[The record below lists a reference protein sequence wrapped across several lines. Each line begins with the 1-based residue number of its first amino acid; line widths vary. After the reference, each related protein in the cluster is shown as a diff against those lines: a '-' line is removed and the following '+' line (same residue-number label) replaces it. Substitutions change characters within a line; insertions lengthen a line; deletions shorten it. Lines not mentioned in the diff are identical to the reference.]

1 MRLFSIFAAIVVGA
15 LIYGFVLERD
25 KIAAL
30 FAADRSAEATA
41 NTAADGEDT
50 PTEGNPGADAVHVV
64 AVRSTARRVDTSVVV
79 RGQTEADRQ
88 VELLAQTTGEVVS
101 NPLKK
106 GSFVEEGEVL
116 CRLGPGTREA
126 TLAEAIARL
135 AEARARVPSAEAQV
149 PSAEASVEEARARVL
164 EANARLRE
172 AQINSNAA
180 SRLSEEGFA
189 SQTRV
194 AQTEAEVEGAR
205 AQIVSAEAALKA
217 ALSGLESA
225 AAGIE
230 AANAG
235 VESARASVASAE
247 KEIDNLTISAPFSGL
262 LESDTAELGS
272 LLQTGGLCATVIRL
286 DPMVLVGFVPET
298 QVNEVERAAPAVA
311 ELSSGDQVEGK
322 VVFVSRAADETTRT
336 FRVEVEV
343 PNPDYLLRDGQTAE
357 IRIQAEGQEAH
368 LLPQSALTL
377 NDDGMLGVRVVS
389 EASQAEFVQVRLL
402 RDTPTGVL
410 ITGLPESAEVIII
423 GQEFVG
429 DGVPV
434 DPSFQELSQ

>member
-1 MRLFSIFAAIVVGA
+1 MRLFSIFAAIIVGA

-25 KIAAL
+25 QIAAL
-30 FAADRSAEATA
+30 FAADSASEAV
-41 NTAADGEDT
+41 ADSEET
-50 PTEGNPGADAVHVV
+50 PTEGKPDATKVRVV

-88 VELLAQTTGEVVS
+88 VELLAQTTGQVIS
-101 NPLKK
+101 DPLKK
-106 GSFVEEGEVL
+106 GAFVEQDEIL
-116 CRLGPGTREA
+116 CRLDPGTRDA
-126 TLAEAIARL
+126 NLAEAVARL
-135 AEARARVPSAEAQV
+135 AEARAQVPSAEAQV
-149 PSAEASVEEARARVL
+149 PSAQAAVEEARARVL

-205 AQIVSAEAALKA
+205 AQIVSAEAGLKA
-217 ALSGLESA
+217 AQSGLESA

-230 AANAG
+230 AARAG
-235 VESARASVASAE
+235 VESAQASVASAK

-298 QVNEVERAAPAVA
+298 QVNLVERGASAVA
-311 ELSSGDQVEGK
+311 ELSSRDQVAGE

-357 IRIQAEGQEAH
+357 IRIEAEGKEAH

-377 NDDGMLGVRVVS
+377 NDDGMLGVRVVTQT
-389 EASQAEFVQVRLL
+389 SQAEFVPVRLL

-410 ITGLPESAEVIII
+410 ITGLPDAADVIII
-423 GQEFVG
+423 GQDFVG

-434 DPSFQELSQ
+434 EPSFQELSQ

>member
-1 MRLFSIFAAIVVGA
+1 MRLFSIFAAIVVAA

-25 KIAAL
+25 QIAAL
-30 FAADRSAEATA
+30 FAADNGEAGAAQA
-41 NTAADGEDT
+41 NDGGEDA
-50 PTEGNPGADAVHVV
+50 PDDDGAEVKKVRVV
-64 AVRSTARRVDTSVVV
+64 AVRSSARLVDTSIVV

-88 VELLAQTTGEVVS
+88 VELLAQTTGQVIS
-101 NPLKK
+101 DPLKK
-106 GSFVEEGEVL
+106 GAFVEEGEIL
-116 CRLGPGTREA
+116 CRLDPGTRDA
-126 TLAEAIARL
+126 NLAEAIARL
-135 AEARARVPSAEAQV
+135 AEARAGVPSAEAQV
-149 PSAEASVEEARARVL
+149 PSAQASVEEARARVL

-172 AQINSNAA
+172 AMMNSNAA
-180 SRLSEEGFA
+180 SRLSQEGFA

-205 AQIVSAEAALKA
+205 AQIVSAEASLKA
-217 ALSGLESA
+217 AQSGLESA
-225 AAGIE
+225 SAGIE
-230 AANAG
+230 AARAA
-235 VESARASVASAE
+235 VESAQAAVASAQ

-298 QVNEVERAAPAVA
+298 QVNQVIPGAPAVA
-311 ELSSGDQVEGK
+311 ELSSGDQVEGE

-343 PNPDYLLRDGQTAE
+343 PNPDYVLRDGQTAE
-357 IRIQAEGQEAH
+357 IRIEAEGQEAH

-377 NDDGMLGVRVVS
+377 NDDGLLGVRIVS
-389 EASQAEFVQVRLL
+389 DQSQAEFVAVRLL

-410 ITGLPESAEVIII
+410 VTGLSETADVIII

-434 DPSFQELSQ
+434 EPSFQELGQ

>member
-25 KIAAL
+25 QIAAL
-30 FAADRSAEATA
+30 FAADGPAEATA
-41 NTAADGEDT
+41 SIGADGEDV
-50 PTEGNPGADAVHVV
+50 PTEGDSAAKVRVV

-88 VELLAQTTGEVVS
+88 VELLAQTTGQVIS
-101 NPLKK
+101 DPLKK
-106 GSFVEEGEVL
+106 GAFVEAGEIL
-116 CRLGPGTREA
+116 CRLDPGTRDA
-126 TLAEAIARL
+126 NLAEAVARL
-135 AEARARVPSAEAQV
+135 AEARAQVPSAEAQV
-149 PSAEASVEEARARVL
+149 PSAQAAVEEARARVL

-194 AQTEAEVEGAR
+194 AQTAAEVEGAR
-205 AQIVSAEAALKA
+205 AQIVSAEAGLKA
-217 ALSGLESA
+217 AQSGLESA

-230 AANAG
+230 AARAG
-235 VESARASVASAE
+235 VESAQAAVASAK

-286 DPMVLVGFVPET
+286 DPMVLVGFVNET
-298 QVNEVERAAPAVA
+298 QVNQVKTGAAAVA
-311 ELSSGDQVEGK
+311 ELSSRDQVEGK

-336 FRVEVEV
+336 FRVEIEV

-357 IRIQAEGQEAH
+357 IRIEAEGQEAH

-389 EASQAEFVQVRLL
+389 AASQAEFVPVRLL

-410 ITGLPESAEVIII
+410 ITGLPDSANVIII

-434 DPSFQELSQ
+434 EPSFQELSQ

>member
-1 MRLFSIFAAIVVGA
+1 MRLFSILAAIVVGA
-15 LIYGFVLERD
+15 LIYAFVLERD
-25 KIAAL
+25 QFAAL
-30 FAADRSAEATA
+30 FASDEESAQVEQGDDAQD
-41 NTAADGEDT
+41 AAAED
-50 PTEGNPGADAVHVV
+50 EGGDSERVRVV
-64 AVRSTARRVDTSVVV
+64 AVRSTARLVDTSIVV

-88 VELLAQTTGEVVS
+88 VQLLAQTTGQVIS
-101 NPLKK
+101 DPLKK
-106 GSFVEEGEVL
+106 GAFVERGEIL
-116 CRLGPGTREA
+116 CRLDPGTREA
-126 TLAEAIARL
+126 NLAEAIARL
-135 AEARARVPSAEAQV
+135 AEARAQVPSAEAQV

-172 AQINSNAA
+172 ALINSNAA

-205 AQIVSAEAALKA
+205 AQIVSAEAGLKA
-217 ALSGLESA
+217 AQSGLESA
-225 AAGIE
+225 SAGIE
-230 AANAG
+230 AARAG
-235 VESARASVASAE
+235 IESAQATVAAAR
-247 KEIDNLTISAPFSGL
+247 KEIENLTISAPFSGL

-298 QVNEVERAAPAVA
+298 QVNQVISGAPAVA
-311 ELSSGDQVEGK
+311 GLTSGDQVEGK
-322 VVFVSRAADETTRT
+322 VVFVSRSADETTRT

-343 PNPDYLLRDGQTAE
+343 PNPDYILRDGQTAE
-357 IRIQAEGQEAH
+357 IRIEAEGQEAH

-389 EASQAEFVQVRLL
+389 DRGEAKFMPVRLL

-410 ITGLPESAEVIII
+410 LTGLPDTADVIVI

-429 DGVPV
+429 DGVAV
-434 DPSFQELSQ
+434 EPSFQELGQ

>member
-1 MRLFSIFAAIVVGA
+1 MRLFSIFAAIIVGA

-25 KIAAL
+25 QIAAL
-30 FAADRSAEATA
+30 FAADSASEAVA
-41 NTAADGEDT
+41 NGEDT
-50 PTEGNPGADAVHVV
+50 PTEGKPDATKVRVV

-88 VELLAQTTGEVVS
+88 VELLAQTTGQVIS
-101 NPLKK
+101 DPLKK
-106 GSFVEEGEVL
+106 GAFVEQDEIL
-116 CRLGPGTREA
+116 CRLDPGTRDA
-126 TLAEAIARL
+126 NLAEAVARL
-135 AEARARVPSAEAQV
+135 AEARAQVPSAEAQV
-149 PSAEASVEEARARVL
+149 PSAQAAVEEARARVL

-205 AQIVSAEAALKA
+205 AQIVSAEAGLKA
-217 ALSGLESA
+217 AQSGLESA

-230 AANAG
+230 AARAG
-235 VESARASVASAE
+235 VESAQASVASAK

-298 QVNEVERAAPAVA
+298 QVNLVERGASAVA
-311 ELSSGDQVEGK
+311 ELSSRDQVAGE

-357 IRIQAEGQEAH
+357 IRIEAEGKEAH

-377 NDDGMLGVRVVS
+377 NDDGMLGVRVVTQT
-389 EASQAEFVQVRLL
+389 SQAEFVPVRLL

-410 ITGLPESAEVIII
+410 ITGLPDAADVIII
-423 GQEFVG
+423 GQDFVG

-434 DPSFQELSQ
+434 EPSFQELSQ

>member
-30 FAADRSAEATA
+30 FAADGSAESTA
-41 NTAADGEDT
+41 NTQAAGEDV
-50 PTEGNPGADAVHVV
+50 PTEGNPGADAVRVV

-106 GSFVEEGEVL
+106 GSFVEEGEIL

-126 TLAEAIARL
+126 TLAEAVARL

-286 DPMVLVGFVPET
+286 DPMVLVGFVNET
-298 QVNEVERAAPAVA
+298 QVNQVNTGASAVA
-311 ELSSGDQVEGK
+311 ELSSRDQAEGQ

-357 IRIQAEGQEAH
+357 IRIEAEGKEAH

-377 NDDGMLGVRVVS
+377 NDDGMLGVRVVT
-389 EASQAEFVQVRLL
+389 ETSQAEFVPVRLL

-410 ITGLPESAEVIII
+410 ITGLPDAADVIII

-434 DPSFQELSQ
+434 EPSFQELSQ